1 MRSSPPTR
9 LLRWT
14 AALGVLATLAFTVT
28 LIEAR
33 SAVQPDALPV
43 GAAAMRVA
51 IDPETGALVI
61 APIDVEKALSPTVAN
76 MLSRSSEG
84 LVEVHHPDGHVSVD
98 LQGRFQSVSLARLNE
113 AGEVEATCVENAE
126 QGETFLGKGTAP
138 RHDHEWEVQ

>member
-9 LLRWT
+9 LLHWT
-14 AALGVLATLAFTVT
+14 AALGVLATLAFAVT
-28 LIEAR
+28 LIETS
-33 SAVQPDALPV
+33 SAVQPDGLPV

-61 APIDVEKALSPTVAN
+61 APISADKALSPTVAN

-98 LQGRFQSVSLARLNE
+98 LQGRFQSVSLARLNA

-126 QGETFLGKGTAP
+126 QGENFLENGLAP
-138 RHDHEWEVQ
+138 RHDHAWEVR